1 MLRHRTFNFLLVK
14 GISFKCKMTN
24 INTNIRNAST
34 MLTTNTSVAINL
46 SLKKFALNTSDNYS
60 DSHNGPNYS
69 YNSTEGG
76 IIYDRFSYQ
85 LDRKNK
91 VAIDC
96 RCINSKCKAN

>member
-1 MLRHRTFNFLLVK
+1 M
-14 GISFKCKMTN
+14 I
-24 INTNIRNAST
+24 I
-34 MLTTNTSVAINL
+34 
-46 SLKKFALNTSDNYS
+46 TSDL
-60 DSHNGPNYS
+60 HNGPNYS

-96 RCINSKCKAN
+96 RCINSKCKEKGVYGAAKLIIIASLFSHMQKAGSLMTRLIYFNLP